1 MLNGTI
7 YYRAKTKQ
15 MDQILKP
22 QPCYGYEVGGA
33 YAEYTLKFYSKI
45 YSLLQGGKH

>member
-1 MLNGTI
+1 MLNGLFITE
-7 YYRAKTKQ
+7 TKQ

-22 QPCYGYEVGGA
+22 QPCYGYEVAGA
-33 YAEYTLKFYSKI
+33 YAEYTLKFYCKI